1 MSKPILAWVTRHP
14 PTPRQRRDF
23 ADYRIV
29 QVRYRHGSWQFL
41 YEDILFECR
50 GVPNAIMLTWR
61 GRALKN
67 PHAKLHDMEK
77 ALGAHGI
84 QCSMTWGKDSA
95 GREELRI
102 TLVPTGETR

>member
-1 MSKPILAWVTRHP
+1 MTTVDHGATIRQVLAAFHITVIGGVHVAHRLYNDR
-14 PTPRQRRDF
+14 PRVV
-23 ADYRIV
+23 YK
-29 QVRYRHGSWQFL
+29 Y
-41 YEDILFECR
+41 
-50 GVPNAIMLTWR
+50 AIEPMTWR